1 MRYCTH
7 CGEHIPKT
15 AKFCAFCG
23 EQQEELK
30 PIRPEHQVPTEPV
43 NPVPT
48 AAQPIV
54 EEAPNAAFTIL
65 ESGTVFQGYTI
76 VRMLNKD
83 EEGFKYIAQKDGEMY
98 MIKVFFRSRF
108 NDLDNLFTLQM
119 RLSRLNKLDDSHTA
133 KVVEVNQN
141 HDPAYMVARYV
152 SGRSLADIKRDEPEL
167 LTESYV
173 RDIGVQLLKTAVAIR
188 RQELTLGKLSLHGV
202 MIRDNGSLVV
212 LTSAITYEESDE
224 REDIFGI
231 GVILAQLLSHN
242 SLYKSIYSAD
252 RLRVQKFPYI
262 QGVTVGLNKILAE
275 CLHRN
280 ILQRYSSIQSII
292 SALKKIPPVSDDTIW
307 TAKEV
312 IVPVSTE
319 DINDNPMP
327 KARIEV
333 WFWILVGIIAVLVI
347 MLLTT
352 NMFSIVFRG
361 KTEPFQFTNPLASD
375 SVKTENRAEN
385 PAFMRSGS
393 SAQTEYGALKTTTPG
408 ANPERSTDPRILAGR
423 PAAPAVT
430 TPAPIRAS
438 SPASANMVY
447 IESGSFGFGRLKEN
461 LNHNVSQ
468 SGFYISRFEVT
479 QEEWNQYMRP
489 AYVSTQGANL
499 PVDNVSWLGIIIYCN
514 GRSKAEGLDPAYK
527 IGGNGTAQSVTCDFN
542 ANGYRLPTEAEWEM
556 AAKAGALF
564 DYSGSDTAEEVA
576 WYKDNSPDRI
586 RPGGGKRAN
595 NYGLYDMTGNVA
607 EWCWDW
613 FDESY
618 TRTLQRFINPTG
630 PDNGVEKV
638 IRGGSVNNG
647 EGVRLSIIGRQKGS
661 PNRGYP
667 FVGFRLV
674 RAK

>member
-1 MRYCTH
+1 M
-7 CGEHIPKT
+7 
-15 AKFCAFCG
+15 
-23 EQQEELK
+23 
-30 PIRPEHQVPTEPV
+30 
-43 NPVPT
+43 
-48 AAQPIV
+48 